1 MVGIFFMYIGILNEL
16 MVLVDIIS
24 ILIIKL
30 FMVGNF
36 FCVVIRNYGLDL

>member
-36 FCVVIRNYGLDL
+36 FCVVISNYGLDL